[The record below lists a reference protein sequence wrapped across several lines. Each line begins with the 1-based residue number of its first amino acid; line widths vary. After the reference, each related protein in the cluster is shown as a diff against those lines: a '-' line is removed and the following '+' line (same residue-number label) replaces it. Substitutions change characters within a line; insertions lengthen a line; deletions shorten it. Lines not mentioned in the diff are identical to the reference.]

1 MSLFPEF
8 SQQPAGR
15 AVLLSIKPKYA
26 DLILTGTK
34 TVELRRSWP
43 SNDVGL
49 MVIYSSA
56 PVQRLTG
63 IALITEIRECDP
75 ATLWEIARAHGGG
88 VSEEELKDY
97 IGRKTLAYGVML
109 GRVVPAEVLVDPKDL
124 FPNFTP
130 PQGFLYLSP
139 QDYQRVTATMFPG
152 GVDL

>member
-1 MSLFPEF
+1 MSLFPE
-8 SQQPAGR
+8 SSKQATGR

-26 DLILTGTK
+26 ALIIAGTK

-43 SNDVGL
+43 SNDIGV

-63 IALITEIRECDP
+63 IALIKEIQECDFE
-75 ATLWEIARAHGGG
+75 TLWKVSQAHGGG
-88 VSEEELKDY
+88 VTYEELQEY
-97 IGRKTLAYGVML
+97 IDKKKLAYGVML
-109 GRVVPAEVLVDPKDL
+109 GPVMPAEVLVDPKDL

-139 QDYQRVTATMFPG
+139 QDYQRVMAAMFPS
-152 GVDL
+152 GVEL

>member
-1 MSLFPEF
+1 MNLFPES
-8 SQQPAGR
+8 SQQPTGR

-26 DLILTGTK
+26 DLILAGSK

-43 SNDVGL
+43 SNDIGV

-63 IALITEIRECDP
+63 IALIKEIRECDFD
-75 ATLWEIARAHGGG
+75 TLWEISQAHGGG
-88 VSEEELKDY
+88 VTLEELQEY
-97 IGRKTLAYGVML
+97 IGKKRLSYGVML
-109 GRVVPAEVLVDPKDL
+109 RHVVPAELQIDPKEL

-130 PQGFLYLSP
+130 PQGFLYLNP
-139 QDYQRVTATMFPG
+139 QDYQRVMSAMFPS

>member
-1 MSLFPEF
+1 MSLFPES
-8 SQQPAGR
+8 SQQPTGR

-26 DLILTGTK
+26 NLIIAGTK

-43 SNDVGL
+43 SNDVGV

-63 IALITEIRECDP
+63 VALIKEIRECSP
-75 ATLWEIARAHGGG
+75 EALWKVAEAHGGG
-88 VSEEELKDY
+88 VTEDELKEY
-97 IGRKTLAYGVML
+97 VGKKPVAYGVML
-109 GRVVPAEVLVDPKDL
+109 GRVLPAQVLVDPRDL
-124 FPNFTP
+124 FPTFTP

-139 QDYQRVTATMFPG
+139 LDYQRVIASMFPE